1 MDRWMDGWMDRMDG
15 IDLWMCGYNGW
26 MGGWMVFAWI
36 YGCMYIL
43 MYGWMHGVS
52 LRLHSEEKV
61 ISEAYLN

>member
-1 MDRWMDGWMDRMDG
+1 
-15 IDLWMCGYNGW
+15 MCGYNGW

-36 YGCMYIL
+36 YGRMDIL